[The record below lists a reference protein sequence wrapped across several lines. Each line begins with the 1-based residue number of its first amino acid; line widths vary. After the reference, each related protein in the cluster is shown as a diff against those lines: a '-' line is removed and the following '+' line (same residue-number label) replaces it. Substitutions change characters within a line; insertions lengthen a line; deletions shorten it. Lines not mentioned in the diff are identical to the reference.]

1 MPPGT
6 ITIAG
11 KAMNKNV
18 VYFGGAAALGIVAY
32 AWYRNGQEGPQIL
45 TADPNLAP
53 VAEPT
58 DIPGFSVYGPDNARI
73 PQTNAEWY
81 DLVISK
87 AQSIG
92 VDAAAMGTAIGK
104 YLGRQPLTKAEIEL
118 VRMAIASSGN
128 PPEGG
133 PYNIIEVASGG
144 ITPPVIPPVTPVG
157 PITVPPVPAPLSP
170 PGQPQRFQAAGGR
183 GDVYLAWDP
192 VPGATSY
199 EIWRQDTPPMNIGG
213 QTAIRL
219 EQFVSVNTHYAYG
232 VRARNAAG
240 VGPEA
245 TADTWILA

>member
-6 ITIAG
+6 ITIGG

-18 VYFGGAAALGIVAY
+18 VYFGGAAALGVVGY
-32 AWYRNGQEGPQIL
+32 AWFKNSQTGPEIL

-53 VAEPT
+53 VGEPT

-133 PYNIIEVASGG
+133 PYNIIEIPSGG
-144 ITPPVIPPVTPVG
+144 VTPPPAPIPVPPGIPAPAPVTP
-157 PITVPPVPAPLSP
+157 SP
-170 PGQPQRFQAAGGR
+170 PSTPTNFKAAGGK
-183 GDVYLAWDP
+183 GEVWLAWDP
-192 VPGATSY
+192 VPGATWY
-199 EIWRQDTPPMNIGG
+199 EWKRQDSPWINNGG
-213 QTAIRL
+213 LTALRHPQL
-219 EQFVSVNTHYAYG
+219 VNVDSHYAYA
-232 VRARNAAG
+232 VRAGNAAG
-240 VGPEA
+240 YSGAA
-245 TADTWILA
+245 TDDTWILA